1 MRAVEIELEALMDVT
16 HHKIDDLRTNRDA
29 LRSRLVEMTRTYCP
43 PPANVENVVI
53 LKDADSVG
61 KRNPNKCNL
70 NAIFLF
76 SFPAV
81 TGQHIRE
88 IVAEEAESAISRRG
102 HFALAIPGGSSLKML
117 AGGDFKE
124 ESWMSKTTIFY
135 VNHKCVSMED
145 PELATHAKANKLFLN
160 EWTGVNVIT
169 LGGTSHG
176 EKEATYYEEQ
186 MLSLDEGILPIDL
199 HLSTSR
205 LIVQFLNGDNITQ

>member
-1 MRAVEIELEALMDVT
+1 MDVT

-102 HFALAIPGGSSLKML
+102 HFALAIPGGSILKML

-145 PELATHAKANKLFLN
+145 PELATHAKANKLFLMN
-160 EWTGVNVIT
+160 GQVSMSLLWVV
-169 LGGTSHG
+169 LRM
-176 EKEATYYEEQ
+176 EKRKPLIMKSKCCHWMKAYCPLIQNMDCQCLTY
-186 MLSLDEGILPIDL
+186 L
-199 HLSTSR
+199 
-205 LIVQFLNGDNITQ
+205 